1 MTYAHLQKA
10 FKAQPGFNLWLRLL
24 GAKPEDE
31 VMGAG
36 MLTIEVLDAL
46 FRYQLVPRTWVLG
59 VDAFDFVHAWAD
71 TLGGDLRGQ
80 IVCVINGRY
89 LMLGNFIAVD
99 FGCDAAPINQA
110 LLQAGVIVR
119 PVAGYGMPTFLR
131 VSIGTEGENA
141 RFLEALEQ
149 ILRG

>member
-10 FKAQPGFNLWLRLL
+10 FKARPGFNLWLRLL

-89 LMLGNFIAVD
+89 LMLGNYIAVD
-99 FGCDAAPINQA
+99 VRTGKKVDPPSRAAPVLTAALHLQA
-110 LLQAGVIVR
+110 LREQTEARLEIELKAEASAAPQA
-119 PVAGYGMPTFLR
+119 
-131 VSIGTEGENA
+131 
-141 RFLEALEQ
+141 
-149 ILRG
+149 